1 MRSVQDCRVRALWII
16 FFGRKRHFYA
26 SARGLP
32 SPAFH
37 QADSN
42 GFSGKEKKK
51 IEIIA
56 PREGCESFSPRPLSL
71 THIYIQV
78 AFRLNHSI
86 VWFAV

>member
-42 GFSGKEKKK
+42 GFSGKESRGEKKRRK
-51 IEIIA
+51 
-56 PREGCESFSPRPLSL
+56 
-71 THIYIQV
+71 
-78 AFRLNHSI
+78 
-86 VWFAV
+86 